1 MERKKEMTQISASL
15 LIAELKAMGPVI
27 EPVRDGMRLTGIG
40 ISEKE
45 GRPIAVFTYD
55 TGRKAVIGV
64 GDGDCGIAAFVKDS
78 VVVAFA
84 RMSAFAAKDIGIDV
98 TSRQAMA
105 DAGVQVVTSI
115 ERMRP
120 ADIARCVGPVVDM
133 VELDRAPRC
142 QDLIPS
148 LTSDELAI
156 ARAATWT
163 PETRYRQAAEAAN
176 ARRFAAAKEQTES
189 RRNGSYVPA
198 WGVGAAS
205 ADTAPTPRGRAPLG
219 RAGRR

>member
-1 MERKKEMTQISASL
+1 MTQISASL
-15 LIAELKAMGPVI
+15 LIAELKSMGPVI
-27 EPVRDGMRLTGIG
+27 EPVRDDMRLTGIE

-64 GDGDCGIAAFVKDS
+64 GDGDCGITAFVKDS
-78 VVVAFA
+78 VIVAFA
-84 RMSAFAAKDIGIDV
+84 RMSAFAARDIGIDV
-98 TSRQAMA
+98 TSREAMVE
-105 DAGVQVVTSI
+105 AGVQAVTSI

-133 VELDRAPRC
+133 VELDSAARC

-156 ARAATWT
+156 ARSASWT
-163 PETRYRQAAEAAN
+163 PEARYRQAAETAN
-176 ARRFAAAKEQTES
+176 ARRFAVAKEQTES
-189 RRNGSYVPA
+189 RRNTSYVPA
-198 WGVGAAS
+198 WGVGAAA

>member
-1 MERKKEMTQISASL
+1 MTQISASL

-27 EPVRDGMRLTGIG
+27 EPVRDDMRLTGIE

-64 GDGDCGIAAFVKDS
+64 GDGDCGITAFVKDS

-84 RMSAFAAKDIGIDV
+84 RMSAFAARDVGIDV
-98 TSRQAMA
+98 TSQEAMA
-105 DAGVQVVTSI
+105 EAGVQAVTSI

-133 VELDRAPRC
+133 VGLDSAARC

-156 ARAATWT
+156 ARSASWT
-163 PETRYRQAAEAAN
+163 PEARYRQAAETAN
-176 ARRFAAAKEQTES
+176 ARRFAVAKEQTES
-189 RRNGSYVPA
+189 RRNSSYVPA
-198 WGVGAAS
+198 WGVGAAA